1 METKAQNDVTGGVF
15 LLSKTNPAQVFTP
28 EDFNEE
34 QQLMKA
40 SVIEFID
47 REVWPYKERFE
58 KKDYAFT
65 EALMKKAGEL
75 GFLSIPVPENY
86 GGMGMGFVSTM
97 LVCDY
102 MSGSSGSLSTA
113 FGAHTG
119 IGILPI
125 LLYGSETQKQ
135 TYLPKLASGE
145 WFASYCL
152 TEPGAGSDANSG
164 KTKAVLSEDGTHYK
178 ITGQKMW
185 ISNAGF
191 ANLFIVFARIEDD
204 KNITGFLV
212 PFEENNG
219 IELGEEEHKLG
230 IHASSTRQVFFNQTK
245 VPVENVL
252 GTRNGGFKIAMNA
265 LNVGRIKLGVACLDA
280 QRRITT
286 KAIQYANERI
296 QFKKPISSFGAIQ
309 EKIAQMATS
318 CYVGESSCYRA
329 AHAIELRI
337 QQFIDQG
344 YAPQE
349 AELKGVEDF
358 AIECSLIK
366 VAASED
372 IQNCADHGIQI
383 LGGMGF
389 SADTPMESAWRDA
402 RIGRIYEG
410 TNEINRMLAV
420 GMLLKKGLKEELE
433 LLPAVMQ
440 AAVQLGGARTAVATD
455 NPLDQEAALI
465 ENFKALFLM
474 VMGNAT
480 QKYGTQLEEEQQ
492 VLLSLADV
500 LIEIYFSESA
510 LLRTQKNINRKGLET
525 QEIQIAM
532 VQHYI
537 FEAHEL
543 VSKKLKEVILHLA
556 QNEAERTQMMDALE
570 KHNAYTVYPD
580 LFDLKTK
587 IATHFIKENSY
598 CF

>member
-15 LLSKTNPAQVFTP
+15 LLSKTNPEQVFTP

-252 GTRNGGFKIAMNA
+252 GARNGGFKIAMNA

-309 EKIAQMATS
+309 EKMAQMATS

-420 GMLLKKGLKEELE
+420 GMLLKKGLKGELE

-440 AAVQLGGARTAVATD
+440 AAVQLGGARTAVTTD

-465 ENFKALFLM
+465 EHFKALFLM

-510 LLRTQKNINRKGLET
+510 LLRTQKNIQKKGLET

-532 VQHYI
+532 VQHYV

-543 VSKKLKEVILHLA
+543 VFKKLKEVILHLA
-556 QNEAERTQMMDALE
+556 QNEAERVQMMDALE

-587 IATHFIKENSY
+587 IAAHLIKENCY

>member
-86 GGMGMGFVSTM
+86 GGMGMGFVSTI

>member
-230 IHASSTRQVFFNQTK
+230 IHASSTRQVFFNQTI

-556 QNEAERTQMMDALE
+556 QNETERTQMMDALD
-570 KHNAYTVYPD
+570 KHNAYTVHPD

-587 IATHFIKENSY
+587 IATHLI
-598 CF
+598 

>member
-525 QEIQIAM
+525 QKIQIAM

>member
-230 IHASSTRQVFFNQTK
+230 IHASSTRQVFFNQTI

>member
-15 LLSKTNPAQVFTP
+15 LLSKTNPEQVFTP

-252 GTRNGGFKIAMNA
+252 GARNGGFKIAMNA

-420 GMLLKKGLKEELE
+420 GMLLKKGLKEELG
-433 LLPAVMQ
+433 LLPAVIQ